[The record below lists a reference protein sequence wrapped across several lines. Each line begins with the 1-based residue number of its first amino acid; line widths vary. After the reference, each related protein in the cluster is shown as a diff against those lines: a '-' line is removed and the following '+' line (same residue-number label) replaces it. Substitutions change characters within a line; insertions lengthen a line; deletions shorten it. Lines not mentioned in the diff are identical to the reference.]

1 MKQTRYNFIKIIL
14 LLVVSFAVWRRAF
27 SQYQDSLSKFQPE
40 RDWLLAPPALEKEAG
55 MKPSSSIKIPGPA
68 EMMLLDE
75 GTKHPSF
82 YMNREGE
89 VLGEANEKILH
100 FMQISDLHVSMFSKK
115 GGLAHLEAVLYNE
128 IPLVAPELVLATGD
142 LTDGKAIHFLT
153 SLQQEKEWN
162 AYFNLLKESRVMER
176 SGGNFYLDQ
185 RGNHDCWNVA
195 DFTSAF
201 NYFKGLSAVKKEGYA
216 YTLEKA
222 WGKYTF
228 VALDGCPKTGPGRP
242 FNFFGYLD
250 TSDMDFLANTL
261 IKSIKERHNHTFG

>member
-1 MKQTRYNFIKIIL
+1 
-14 LLVVSFAVWRRAF
+14 
-27 SQYQDSLSKFQPE
+27 
-40 RDWLLAPPALEKEAG
+40 
-55 MKPSSSIKIPGPA
+55 
-68 EMMLLDE
+68 MMLLDE

-82 YMNREGE
+82 YMNRKEE

-115 GGLAHLEAVLYNE
+115 GGLAHLEAILYNE

-142 LTDGKAIHFLT
+142 LTDGKATHFLT
-153 SLQQEKEWN
+153 SFQQEKEWN
-162 AYFNLLKESRVMER
+162 GYFNLLKESRVMER

-201 NYFKGLSAVKKEGYA
+201 NYFKGLSAVKKEGYT
-216 YTLEKA
+216 YTVEKT

-250 TSDMDFLANTL
+250 TSDMDFLASSL
-261 IKSIKERHNHTFG
+261 IKSIKERHNHTFGYVVVQYPV